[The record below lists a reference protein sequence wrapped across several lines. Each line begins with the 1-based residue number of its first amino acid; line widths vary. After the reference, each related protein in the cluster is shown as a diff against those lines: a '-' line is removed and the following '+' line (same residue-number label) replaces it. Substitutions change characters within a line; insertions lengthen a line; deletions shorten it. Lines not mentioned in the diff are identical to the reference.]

1 MCGESLRTCT
11 LLLRRFLENWNVTQQ
26 QHAEKTNLFSLCHC
40 GSRKQGSSAG
50 NELLSGQNSI
60 CFFTKRGRSKDDDYE
75 RTLATDGDFARIVDS
90 AQ

>member
-1 MCGESLRTCT
+1 MRGESPNV
-11 LLLRRFLENWNVTQQ
+11 FLQQ
-26 QHAEKTNLFSLCHC
+26 NAKKANLFSV
-40 GSRKQGSSAG
+40 GTARRTRR
-50 NELLSGQNSI
+50 NSI